1 MRPCFNNNSKPV
13 QILLIKL
20 KGLLLSFLAG
30 DVPVQYCP
38 QPTNGM
44 VYFRAF
50 SSLNTL
56 PEELRPYVPL
66 FCNVLT
72 K

>member
-1 MRPCFNNNSKPV
+1 V
-13 QILLIKL
+13 
-20 KGLLLSFLAG
+20 
-30 DVPVQYCP
+30 
-38 QPTNGM
+38 

-50 SSLNTL
+50 SSFNAL

-66 FCNVLT
+66 FCSILT